1 MAWDPEQYHKFTEER
16 FQPFE
21 DLFLLVR
28 PRKGICVVDLGCGT
42 GELTCR
48 LAERLPGSSI
58 LGIDVSLSML
68 EKAQQLTSENVSFRN
83 DDVSII
89 SGRWDLVF
97 SNAVLHWLDDHES
110 LILRLFSLV
119 APQGQIALQ
128 IPSNN
133 ANPSHTSIIELAQ
146 EEPFR
151 SALGGW
157 VRRHPVLPIDR
168 YAGLLH
174 DAGAVNITVIEK
186 VYLHT
191 LSDADAVA
199 EWTKG
204 STLVPYLER
213 LPEDLR
219 EPFMD
224 EYRKKLRRVW
234 PEAPVLYTFRRILIA
249 ASKP

>member
-16 FQPFE
+16 FLPFE
-21 DLFLLVR
+21 DLFSLVR
-28 PRKGICVVDLGCGT
+28 SGIGASVIDLGCGT

-58 LGIDVSLSML
+58 LGIDVSSSML
-68 EKAQQLTSENVSFRN
+68 EKAQQLTYEGVSFRN
-83 DDVSII
+83 DDVSNI
-89 SGRWDLVF
+89 SGSWDLVF
-97 SNAVLHWLDDHES
+97 SNAVLHWLNDHES
-110 LILRLFSLV
+110 LIPRLFSLV

-133 ANPSHTSIIELAQ
+133 ANPSHTSILELAQ
-146 EEPFR
+146 EEPFC

-157 VRRHPVLPIDR
+157 VRRHPVLEIDR
-168 YAGLLH
+168 YADLLH
-174 DAGAVNITVIEK
+174 SAGAVDITVIEK
-186 VYLHT
+186 VYLHM
-191 LSDADAVA
+191 LSDADAIA

-213 LPEDLR
+213 LPNDLQKR
-219 EPFMD
+219 FMD

-234 PEAPVLYTFRRILIA
+234 PEAPVMYTFRRILIA